1 MDDYEVCSNGGVET
15 PVQTAQ
21 KPSSSMSEAPQSEAD
36 LMTEQAVSEAEAG
49 TSGHDDSYGTD
60 DDQFSDVG
68 EAPDTE
74 VIFLGVYSLAGA
86 LHFILAAMLSLSSH

>member
-1 MDDYEVCSNGGVET
+1 
-15 PVQTAQ
+15 
-21 KPSSSMSEAPQSEAD
+21 MSEAPQSEAD

-74 VIFLGVYSLAGA
+74 VILLGVYSLAGA

>member
-21 KPSSSMSEAPQSEAD
+21 KPSSSTSKALQSEAD
-36 LMTEQAVSEAEAG
+36 LMTEQAVSEAEAA

-74 VIFLGVYSLAGA
+74 VISLVGC
-86 LHFILAAMLSLSSH
+86 SLLIDCTSDSLCCPYLVTN

>member
-1 MDDYEVCSNGGVET
+1 
-15 PVQTAQ
+15 
-21 KPSSSMSEAPQSEAD
+21 MSEALQTEAD
-36 LMTEQAVSEAEAG
+36 LMAEQAVSEAEAG

-74 VIFLGVYSLAGA
+74 VILLGVYSLAGA

>member
-1 MDDYEVCSNGGVET
+1 MDDYEVCSSGGVET

-21 KPSSSMSEAPQSEAD
+21 KPSSSMYEAPQTEAD
-36 LMTEQAVSEAEAG
+36 LMAEQAVSEAEAG

-74 VIFLGVYSLAGA
+74 VLFLVGWASLVDCTSY
-86 LHFILAAMLSLSSH
+86 MLLCCLFLVT